1 MPLNSIAAT
10 ADFDFTATQ
19 DVTTVYDNT
28 ATVVFD
34 SVGFNGTGNLTFGS
48 PADGGYGAAG
58 PQFITASG
66 PPPTGTVLGTFNVG
80 NRPDGVA
87 VDPTSHD
94 VWVVNNQD
102 NTVTELSSTGS
113 VLGTFT
119 VGHGPRWRGGG
130 SHQPDVWVANLS
142 GATVTELSSMGSLLG
157 TSNVGNNPRPGGGP
171 HRPDVWVVNQQDYR
185 DGAVL
190 DGQRAGQLQR
200 GKRTLWRGGGSH
212 RKRVGDKRGD
222 GTP

>member
-1 MPLNSIAAT
+1 M
-10 ADFDFTATQ
+10 
-19 DVTTVYDNT
+19 
-28 ATVVFD
+28 FD
-34 SVGFNGTGNLTFGS
+34 SVAFSGTGNLTFGS

-87 VDPTSHD
+87 VDPTSHY

-119 VGHGPRWRGGG
+119 VGHGPDGVAVDPT
-130 SHQPDVWVANLS
+130 SHDVWVANFS
-142 GATVTELSSMGSLLG
+142 GTVTELSSTGSVLG
-157 TSNVGNNPRPGGGP
+157 TSNVGNFPNGVAVDP
-171 HRPDVWVVNQQDYR
+171 HQP
-185 DGAVL
+185 
-190 DGQRAGQLQR
+190 
-200 GKRTLWRGGGSH
+200 
-212 RKRVGDKRGD
+212 
-222 GTP
+222 